1 MSIKKKKTVI
11 SDDKIIILDYLDYF
25 TEKFLLLILL
35 IVFGPILIQV
45 ISTGYLP
52 IILILAAIFIL
63 AISFTLYERFK
74 KNKSNIQEG
83 YEYIIDK
90 SSQTLIIKKTEYFKF
105 KKYEYSIKG
114 NVKLKITDNFDNEEN
129 KPYYNLYIS
138 AGEKEILIQQAYN
151 ENFIKELVDEIIRLL
166 NIPHSIIEDPKGI
179 LFNESISFP
188 KKGISDYD
196 KKEQKEVLEDE
207 IIKTRHPKESILYAG
222 EESDDAV
229 KRKILLE
236 KIDEINEKDKKHS
249 IPLLEGECK
258 AKVYDRKLIINVRRN
273 YILFF
278 AVLALFLF
286 LIYKFS
292 LVETVI
298 LERTGSN
305 VINCIIKYN
314 FLGIKK
320 LEAEKYIINDL
331 KNFIAETDSEG
342 DITYTFEYRD
352 NKRFNTALFNTN
364 SEDIEAIESF
374 LRDESEKKL
383 IIQGKQHFSSLLFNC
398 FLAFSALLVI
408 ISSIEILLKRKIQKI
423 VIDGDSKKIFA
434 TFKYIIKKE
443 ELEYTISILDNIEI
457 KKISDKDY
465 LYLKILNRSLN
476 VGQIKNKNNLYN
488 IEMFINDLFS

>member
-179 LFNESISFP
+179 LFNESISLP
-188 KKGISDYD
+188 IKGISDYD
-196 KKEQKEVLEDE
+196 KTESKEVLEDE
-207 IIKTRHPKESILYAG
+207 IIKNRHPKDSFLNAG
-222 EESDDAV
+222 EEYDDAI

-236 KIDEINEKDKKHS
+236 KIDEINEKDKNHS
-249 IPLLEGECK
+249 TPLLEGECK

-305 VINCIIKYN
+305 VINCVIKYN
-314 FLGIKK
+314 FLGIEK
-320 LEAEKYIINDL
+320 LEAEKYILNDL
-331 KNFIAETDSEG
+331 KNFITKTDSEG
-342 DITYTFEYRD
+342 DITYTFEYQN
-352 NKRFNTALFNTN
+352 NKRFNASLFNAN
-364 SEDIEAIESF
+364 SEDVEAIESF
-374 LRDESEKKL
+374 LKDESEKKL
-383 IIQGKQHFSSLLFNC
+383 IIQGKQHFSSILFNC
-398 FLAFSALLVI
+398 FLALNALLLI
-408 ISSIEILLKRKIQKI
+408 ISSIEILLKRKIRKM
-423 VIDGDSKKIFA
+423 VIDGDGKKILV
-434 TFKYIIKKE
+434 TFKSIIKNE
-443 ELEYTISILDNIEI
+443 EMEYAISILDSIEI

-465 LYLKILNRSLN
+465 LYLKMLNRSLN

-488 IEMFINDLFS
+488 IEMFINNLFS